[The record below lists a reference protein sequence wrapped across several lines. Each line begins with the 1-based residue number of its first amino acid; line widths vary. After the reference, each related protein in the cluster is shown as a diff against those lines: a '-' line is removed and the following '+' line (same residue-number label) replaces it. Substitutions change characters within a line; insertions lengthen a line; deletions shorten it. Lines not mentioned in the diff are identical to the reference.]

1 MIVSTTFEVHGRS
14 VAQHLGLVRG
24 NVVRSRFIGRDIVAG
39 LRMIVGGEI
48 HEYTKLLAES
58 REQAL
63 DRMLQHAQSLGA
75 DAVIGVRFETTDAG
89 QGQATEV
96 LAYGTAVK
104 LDPQA
109 RCKRCCVTPAYCAR
123 RPALS
128 IVIARSARGVDCA
141 RGLR

>member
-1 MIVSTTFEVHGRS
+1 MILSTTFDVYGRN

-24 NVVRSRFIGRDIVAG
+24 NVVRSRFIGRDLVAG

-63 DRMLQHAQSLGA
+63 DRMVQHAQSLNA

-89 QGQATEV
+89 AGQATEV

-104 LDPQA
+104 L
-109 RCKRCCVTPAYCAR
+109 
-123 RPALS
+123 
-128 IVIARSARGVDCA
+128 G
-141 RGLR
+141 